1 MVEGLA
7 RLNAKMTRKI
17 PQRVRYHLK
26 QTMAQY
32 AGKVVD
38 SMEAFVPEGSGDL
51 KNSIGW
57 TWGDAP
63 KGSLALGSISAA
75 KDSDLTITIFAGDEV
90 AYYARWVEF
99 GTPKTPASPFFF
111 VSWRLN
117 KRRVKAALRRAVK
130 KGLKEGMR

>member
-1 MVEGLA
+1 
-7 RLNAKMTRKI
+7 MTRKI
-17 PQRVRYHLK
+17 PQRVRHHLK

-38 SMEAFVPEGSGDL
+38 SMEAFVPEDSGDL

-57 TWGDAP
+57 TWGAAP
-63 KGSLALGSISAA
+63 KGSLVLGAISGSN
-75 KDSDLTITIFAGDEV
+75 KSDLVITIFAGDEE

-99 GTPKTPASPFFF
+99 GTPKIPASPFFF

-117 KRRVKAALRRAVK
+117 KRRVKAAMRRAVR
-130 KGLKEGMR
+130 KGLKEGSR